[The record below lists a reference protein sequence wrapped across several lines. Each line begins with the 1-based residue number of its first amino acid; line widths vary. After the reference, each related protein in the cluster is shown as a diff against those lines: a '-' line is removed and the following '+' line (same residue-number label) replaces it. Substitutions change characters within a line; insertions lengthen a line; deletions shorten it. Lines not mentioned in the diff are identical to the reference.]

1 MHRSELPM
9 VASRAG
15 QVHPDEWA
23 ARQQLAACYRIFAML
38 GWTEMIYNHITLRLP
53 ESVSGGAAAGASES
67 RQFLINPF
75 GLHYSEVTASN
86 LVKINLQGEV
96 LDGSPHPVN
105 PAGFTVHAAI
115 HDGLPEAHCVMHTH
129 TTAGVAVACLQGGLQ
144 QTNFYSAQLHGMLA
158 YHDFE
163 GITIHADEGPRLLAS
178 IGDKPAVILR
188 NHGLLAWG
196 QTLPQTFAILW
207 TLQRACEIQLATLS
221 MGAPIPV
228 PEAIAAKCTRDAL
241 QFDPRHGAGQD
252 VFDALVR
259 QVERIDPGYLA

>member
-1 MHRSELPM
+1 MSFTM
-9 VASRAG
+9 
-15 QVHPDEWA
+15 HPDERS
-23 ARQQLAACYRIFAML
+23 ARVELAACYRVFAML
-38 GWTEMIYNHITLRLP
+38 GWTEMIYNHITVRLP
-53 ESVSGGAAAGASES
+53 DSVTGGQ

-86 LVKINLQGEV
+86 LVRIDVRGQV

-115 HDGLPEAHCVMHTH
+115 HEGLPDAHCIMHTH

-144 QTNFYSAQLHGMLA
+144 QTNFYTAQLHGMVA

-163 GITIHADEGPRLLAS
+163 GITIHASEAPRLLKS
-178 IGDKPAVILR
+178 IGTRPAVILR

-196 QTLPQTFAILW
+196 LTVPQTFAILW

-221 MGAPIPV
+221 MGAAIAV

-241 QFDPRHGAGQD
+241 QFNPSHGAGRD
-252 VFDALVR
+252 MFDALVR
-259 QVERIDPGYLA
+259 QVDHIDRGYRE